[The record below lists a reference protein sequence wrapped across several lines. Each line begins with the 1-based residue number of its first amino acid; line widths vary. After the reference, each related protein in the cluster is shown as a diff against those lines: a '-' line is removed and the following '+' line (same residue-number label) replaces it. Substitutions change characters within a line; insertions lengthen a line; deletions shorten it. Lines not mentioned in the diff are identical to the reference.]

1 MQQPT
6 FQGRNFTAN
15 LDGVAVGS
23 EVVAFHEQD
32 LLWYR
37 AVVDGKHSAPEHGGT
52 YYTVTFKSVPGCKA
66 EQDTVSPHL
75 ASRTTPARP
84 SRSRASAIS
93 RRIQTS
99 MFSIRASALS
109 RSPACVVV
117 CPQVG
122 GQQVSVWPDSLRV
135 KDSAKA
141 DVDNRKIAQQ
151 KLTVDQRIGQL
162 DELFQQVDRAGQHD
176 GSLTRD
182 EVRQL
187 LRLLGAEASEGQLDL
202 IFRHYDTDHSGTV
215 SHDEFEMCLPVLRS
229 GYTSPAPF
237 GGANYEREITKESST
252 AAQERLH
259 EGALVAAFDP
269 TDGLWTRASIEAIS
283 SAERRDGSVVQ
294 FFSVVYCTGERG
306 VVYREALRVKESDHS
321 KVSKEYH
328 AV

>member
-66 EQDTVSPHL
+66 EEDTVSPHL

-84 SRSRASAIS
+84 SR
-93 RRIQTS
+93 
-99 MFSIRASALS
+99 S

-237 GGANYEREITKESST
+237 GGANYEPEITNESST

-294 FFSVVYCTGERG
+294 FFSVVYCTAERG
-306 VVYREALRVKESDHS
+306 VVYREALRVKESEHS

>member
-66 EQDTVSPHL
+66 EEDTVSPHL

-84 SRSRASAIS
+84 SR
-93 RRIQTS
+93 
-99 MFSIRASALS
+99 S

-237 GGANYEREITKESST
+237 GGANYEPEITKESST

-294 FFSVVYCTGERG
+294 FFSVVYCPAKRG
-306 VVYREALRVKESDHS
+306 VVYREALRVKESEHS